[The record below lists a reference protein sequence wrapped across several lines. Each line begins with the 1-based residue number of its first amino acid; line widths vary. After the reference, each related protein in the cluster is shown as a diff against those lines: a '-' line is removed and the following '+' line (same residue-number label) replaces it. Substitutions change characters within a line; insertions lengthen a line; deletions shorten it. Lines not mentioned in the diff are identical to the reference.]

1 MSDWREYVR
10 VYQVRVLR
18 LGCVG
23 LEEICRSLSVS
34 REEVVLHQV
43 LGKTPDC
50 VGSKRRG
57 YSVLD

>member
-23 LEEICRSLSVS
+23 LKERCQSLSVS

-43 LGKTPDC
+43 LGRHQIVWDQRDE
-50 VGSKRRG
+50 VIV
-57 YSVLD
+57 Y